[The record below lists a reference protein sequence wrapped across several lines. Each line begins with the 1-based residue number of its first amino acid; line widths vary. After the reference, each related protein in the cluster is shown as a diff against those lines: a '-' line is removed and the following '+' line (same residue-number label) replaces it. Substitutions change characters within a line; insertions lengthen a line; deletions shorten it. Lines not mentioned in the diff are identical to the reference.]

1 MSATYSAMLTEL
13 WRQFL
18 ALPQW
23 QQALGSAGALAAVAV
38 IVSVTGSL
46 LTRSRERTL
55 YVLDA
60 SGHASGAGSRT
71 ALSTPDDSQEAVPIA
86 EAPAVDEPTAESVGA
101 QSHSSPSEI
110 PPDEPLNVDW
120 AENRPLCP
128 CCGYP
133 TAVDEFNEVCPL
145 CDWSEAEPDGERPS
159 FTPLLPSLPQIQEG
173 LGAEEREQELA
184 LAKENVAKYGSVYP
198 PGERPAELVVLNER
212 QVNLRREL
220 RERFEYLKGDPPDIS
235 ETWELIDGLLTG
247 LREESP

>member
-1 MSATYSAMLTEL
+1 MLSEL

-23 QQALGSAGALAAVAV
+23 QQALGSAGALVAV
-38 IVSVTGSL
+38 TAIARVTGSL

-71 ALSTPDDSQEAVPIA
+71 ALPTPDDSQEEARIA
-86 EAPAVDEPTAESVGA
+86 EEPAVDGPTAESVGA
-101 QSHSSPSEI
+101 QSGSSPGQV
-110 PPDEPLNVDW
+110 PPDEPSSPDW
-120 AENRPLCP
+120 ADNRPLCP

-133 TAVDEFNEVCPL
+133 TAMDEFNEVCPL
-145 CDWSEAEPDGERPS
+145 CDWSEAEPDDDPPNLA
-159 FTPLLPSLPQIQEG
+159 PLLPSLPQIQAG
-173 LGAEEREQELA
+173 LGPEEREQELA
-184 LAKENVAKYGSVYP
+184 LAKENFAKYGSVYP
-198 PGERPAELVVLNER
+198 PGERPEELAVLNER

-247 LREESP
+247 LRKESP

>member
-1 MSATYSAMLTEL
+1 MSATYTAMLTEL

-38 IVSVTGSL
+38 IVRVTGSL
-46 LTRSRERTL
+46 LTRSRARTL

-60 SGHASGAGSRT
+60 SGHASGAGART
-71 ALSTPDDSQEAVPIA
+71 ALPRPAGSREEARVA
-86 EAPAVDEPTAESVGA
+86 EEPAVAEPTAESVGA
-101 QSHSSPSEI
+101 QSESSPGEV
-110 PPDEPLNVDW
+110 PPVEPRNPDW
-120 AENRPLCP
+120 ADNRPLCP

-133 TAVDEFNEVCPL
+133 TAMDEFNEVCPL
-145 CDWSEAEPDGERPS
+145 CDWSEAEPDDELPQ
-159 FTPLLPSLPQIQEG
+159 FTPLLPSLPRIEEG
-173 LGAEEREQELA
+173 LGVEEREQELA
-184 LAKENVAKYGSVYP
+184 LAKENFAKYGSVYP
-198 PGERPAELVVLNER
+198 PGERPAELAVLNER